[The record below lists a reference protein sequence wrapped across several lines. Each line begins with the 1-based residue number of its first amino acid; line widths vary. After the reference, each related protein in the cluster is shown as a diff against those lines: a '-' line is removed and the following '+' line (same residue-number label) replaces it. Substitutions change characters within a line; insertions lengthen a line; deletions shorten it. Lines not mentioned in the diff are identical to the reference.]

1 MSDFGFNVSSNKNR
15 SNTAMFAN
23 SLGEGEIA
31 VQGDTN
37 IDPIDNFMDSE
48 VKKASGGFK
57 EELI

>member
-1 MSDFGFNVSSNKNR
+1 
-15 SNTAMFAN
+15 MFAN
-23 SLGEGEIA
+23 NLGEGEIA

-37 IDPIDNFMDSE
+37 IDPIDNFMDLE